1 MHYKKITPF
10 VFDCITCPTRCDGKS
25 KGNYQFEDDVTF
37 AELQEELII
46 NSINEDARYTAQKC
60 VLSGYPDVEI
70 LNIEGRL
77 INYLEVK
84 AQRRTF
90 MSVERI
96 LPKSGLKP
104 SETVVLNLSDLL
116 RYFEIEETTTIPTSI
131 VWVVSNRPCLV
142 SDLPDSKAGRENKF
156 YYQKI
161 SALRKIYSEEKT
173 KRRFR
178 RKSGEGDIVDGEH
191 KGVVVNYHFSL
202 NELREWNFKG

>member
-1 MHYKKITPF
+1 MYYKKITPF
-10 VFDCITCPTRCDGKS
+10 VFECITCPTRCDGKS

-37 AELQEELII
+37 AELQEDLII
-46 NSINEDARYTAQKC
+46 DRINEDVRFKAQKC
-60 VLSGYPDVEI
+60 ELSGYPDIEI
-70 LNIEGRL
+70 LNTEGEL
-77 INYLEVK
+77 INYVEVK

-104 SETVVLNLSDLL
+104 SETVALNLSDLL
-116 RYFEIEETTTIPTSI
+116 RYFEIEETTSIPTSI
-131 VWVVSNRPCLV
+131 VWVVSNRPCIV
-142 SDLPDSKAGRENKF
+142 SENENKF

-161 SALRKIYSEEKT
+161 SVLKKMYSEERN

-178 RKSGEGDIVDGEH
+178 RKSGKGDIVAGEH

-202 NELREWNFKG
+202 TELREWNF